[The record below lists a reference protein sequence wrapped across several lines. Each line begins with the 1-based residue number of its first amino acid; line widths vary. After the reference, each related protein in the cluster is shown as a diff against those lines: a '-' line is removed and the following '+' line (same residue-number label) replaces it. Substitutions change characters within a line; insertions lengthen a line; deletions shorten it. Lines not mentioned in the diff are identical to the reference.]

1 MVKGHLY
8 RNCPDNPDRVK
19 DSEVLLATGEDDSA
33 DDDVYDST
41 VYLIEDGKID
51 DGLDTSK
58 DAIFSSATEVLL
70 DNQAGR
76 PRLER
81 PG

>member
-19 DSEVLLATGEDDSA
+19 DSEVLLATGDDDSA
-33 DDDVYDST
+33 DDNVYDST
-41 VYLIEDGKID
+41 VYLIEDRNTD

-58 DAIFSSATEVLL
+58 
-70 DNQAGR
+70 
-76 PRLER
+76 
-81 PG
+81 